1 MCLIKNTSAT
11 FRFETRLDQIVKE
24 YFQDHKVFQVEEVAL
39 KIDLSSFSEDLPP
52 PIFLIPCIGRGFC
65 PTINY
70 NIALS

>member
-39 KIDLSSFSEDLPP
+39 KID
-52 PIFLIPCIGRGFC
+52 
-65 PTINY
+65 
-70 NIALS
+70 